1 MKILR
6 KLIPDGKIYAWMSL
20 YPGKTKEEVGRIL
33 SMALG
38 KRLLRSIPLLIL
50 IPFLFTLADKKAA
63 VDRSG
68 AETNVFQREDVNGAG
83 IYLPIILKN
92 PFGEREETLRI
103 NPVAMTD
110 EEIDKMQEEVAKR
123 LDSLVLGS
131 NPSFDKLSGDLYFP
145 EGLEDLPVLLAW
157 SSSDP
162 GTVTGKGDV
171 LNSDIEESLPVT
183 IAARVLYGNEFRLY
197 ERHVIVLPRIYDEA
211 EALVR
216 NQMKTIQ
223 AYEQST
229 LYEKEFYLPKNVEGG
244 EVFLKEEKEISK
256 SVIGIFISVVLFL
269 AVFSNFFSS
278 LNEKKKKR
286 KDDAERDCKEFLSEL
301 SILLAAGLPLRS
313 AWKKMTE
320 DHVRAG
326 AKGMLYEN
334 MAVTTREFTG
344 GCTEST
350 AYERFGE
357 RMETTRYQRIAAIL
371 SQSVTKGVSEL
382 PELLNAEIR
391 EVVAEEREKI
401 KIRGEQAGTGLL
413 MPMMGFLIIV
423 FAILLV
429 PAFISF

>member
-6 KLIPDGKIYAWMSL
+6 KLIPDGKIYAWLSL

-33 SMALG
+33 SLALG
-38 KRLLRSIPLLIL
+38 KRLLKVIPLLIS
-50 IPFLFTLADKKAA
+50 IPILFTVADKKA
-63 VDRSG
+63 VGEGDD
-68 AETNVFQREDVNGAG
+68 AETNVFQREEVNGAG
-83 IYLPIILKN
+83 ICLPIILKN
-92 PFGEREETLRI
+92 AFGEHEETLRL
-103 NPVAMTD
+103 NPVAMSD
-110 EEIDKMQEEVAKR
+110 EEIDRMQEEVEKK
-123 LDSLVLGS
+123 LDLLVLKD
-131 NPSFDKLSGDLYFP
+131 NPSFDEVSRDLYFP
-145 EGLEDLPVLLAW
+145 EGLEGFPVLLAW

-162 GTVTGKGDV
+162 GTVNGKGNI
-171 LNSDIEESLPVT
+171 LNSDFEESRPVT

-197 ERHVIVLPRIYDEA
+197 ERHVTVLPPVYDEE
-211 EALVR
+211 EALIR
-216 NQMKTIQ
+216 SQMKTIQ

-229 LYEKEFYLPKNVEGG
+229 LYEKTFCLPKNVNGG
-244 EVFLKEEKEISK
+244 EVSVKEEKKISK

-269 AVFSNFFSS
+269 AAFSNFFSS

-286 KDDAERDCKEFLSEL
+286 KDEAERDCKEFLSEL

-320 DHVRAG
+320 DHERAE

-357 RMETTRYQRIAAIL
+357 RMETTRYQRIGAIL